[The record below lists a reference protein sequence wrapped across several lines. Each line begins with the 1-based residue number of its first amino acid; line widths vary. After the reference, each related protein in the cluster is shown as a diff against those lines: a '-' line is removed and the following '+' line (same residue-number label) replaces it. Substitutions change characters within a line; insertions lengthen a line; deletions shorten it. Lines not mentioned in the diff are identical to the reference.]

1 MDETDDAEFSEVT
14 ILPDGRLYVFGL
26 TRPLLEVL
34 ASVPSREGCWQ
45 ALLEQVREP
54 PAPADGQ
61 ETARE

>member
-1 MDETDDAEFSEVT
+1 MT

-34 ASVPSREGCWQ
+34 ASVPSREGCLQ
-45 ALLEQVREP
+45 VLLEQVQQS
-54 PAPADGQ
+54 PAAADGQ